1 VKRCAINASI
11 TLILGLGLALALL
24 RLLPNLLPARADRN
38 ILYVAT
44 DEDDTNDCSIAA
56 ERCRTARRA
65 VDLAATDGEIG
76 EEWPLEARVDIGVD
90 EPSTGLSVTKQA
102 DPNPVQDDAQLT
114 YTLRVVNTSDVEL
127 HATITDALPAH
138 VAPTGILTWTPVTI
152 TVGGTWTQTVVVTT
166 EKDYTGSLVNVVQV
180 TTEEGAIDKASV
192 TVCANACKIY
202 LPVVLKNYPA
212 IYITGIICRPKNDSI
227 DLQGNKVFLPTRHF
241 DRFGYDYSSFWTLVI
256 NPQTDYQI
264 EAQIIAF
271 RDSNSMRT
279 WEKCDFALKKT
290 MREALGG
297 DLNEVVKLPM
307 PDRPPRTLIFLHT
320 IVPTQD

>member
-1 VKRCAINASI
+1 MKRFAINASI

-24 RLLPNLLPARADRN
+24 WLLTSLLPARADLN
-38 ILYVAT
+38 ILYVGT
-44 DEDDTNDCSIAA
+44 EGDDANDCSIVA

-65 VDLAATDGEIG
+65 IDLAATDGEIG

-90 EPSTGLSVTKQA
+90 ESPTGLSVTKQA
-102 DPNPVQDDAQLT
+102 DPNPVQDGAQLT

-180 TTEEGAIDKASV
+180 TTEEGTTGKASL

-212 IYITGIICRPKNDSI
+212 IYITGTICKVNDDHV

-241 DRFGYDYSSFWTLVI
+241 DRFGYDYSGFWATVI
-256 NPQTDYQI
+256 NPQTNYQI

-271 RDSNSMRT
+271 RDSNSMR
-279 WEKCDFALKKT
+279 ERDRCDFALKET
-290 MREALGG
+290 MRLALGG
-297 DLNEVVKLPM
+297 DLDEVADMPF
-307 PDRPPRTLIFLHT
+307 PDRPPRTLIFLYT